1 MNDEKIGKTVKIKKD
16 VFSQYEGKQGEII
29 RLNNSDKYDYDVL
42 FPNGDC
48 LAYAEDELMFP
59 RSTK

>member
-1 MNDEKIGKTVKIKKD
+1 LTADKVGKTVKIKKD
-16 VFSQYEGKQGEII
+16 VFSAYEGKEGEIV
-29 RLNNSDKYDYDVL
+29 RMNDSDRYDYDVL

-48 LAYAEDELMFP
+48 LAYREDELTFP